1 MGFDMDFLVSTA
13 DPRPTPEEL
22 KEKVA
27 AISPN
32 IEFTEGGARGALWS
46 AEYINPETLVSF
58 EFVCKAPNPGVI
70 NFSAYET
77 GLSVSVPCVCP
88 TFIARES
95 MPILAQF
102 AKQTKYWIYTPN
114 GQVIEKP
121 DGAQLQVL
129 WNDQNKRTIHR
140 MSMGDDEL
148 PHYFPM
154 EQMDA
159 MWRYANARSQLTKR
173 YEGRG
178 IYVPR
183 IVLIRNKLSRQQ
195 IFRSIFWTEMEP
207 TVLPDID
214 AVVLSKPGRLIFG
227 RFPAGEPENVVVRFS
242 QIEDIVGPYI
252 KTAVR
257 PFEHKIIEDTAPFR
271 LQIMRRLL
279 ELLPAKHRNFETVN
293 PEEVVDIQ
301 V

>member
-1 MGFDMDFLVSTA
+1 MGFDLDLLVSTSET
-13 DPRPTPEEL
+13 RPTPEEL
-22 KEKVA
+22 KQQVA
-27 AISPN
+27 ALSPN
-32 IEFTEGGARGALWS
+32 IEFSEGGARGALWS

-58 EFVCKAPNPGVI
+58 DFVCKAPGSGVI
-70 NFSAYET
+70 NFCAYET

-88 TFIARES
+88 SFIARES
-95 MPILAQF
+95 LPILAQF
-102 AKQTKYWIYTPN
+102 CKNTKYWVYTPN

-129 WNDQNKRTIHR
+129 WNEQNKRTIHR

-148 PHYFPM
+148 PHYFPP

-159 MWRYANARSQLTKR
+159 MWSYANARSQLTKR
-173 YEGRG
+173 YNGRG

-183 IVLIRNKLSRQQ
+183 IVLLRNKLSRQQ

-214 AVVLSKPGRLIFG
+214 AVVLSKPGKLIFG
-227 RFPAGEPENVVVRFS
+227 RFPAGEAENVVVRFS
-242 QIEDIVGPYI
+242 QIEDIIGPYI

-257 PFEHKIIEDTAPFR
+257 PFEHRIVEDTASFR
-271 LQIMRRLL
+271 LPVMRRLM
-279 ELLPAKHRNFETVN
+279 EILPGKHRNFETVD
-293 PEEVVDIQ
+293 PEEVIDIQ

>member
-13 DPRPTPEEL
+13 NPRPTSEEL

-27 AISPN
+27 AISPY
-32 IEFTEGGARGALWS
+32 IEITEGGARGALWS

-58 EFVCKAPNPGVI
+58 EFVCKNPGSEII
-70 NFSAYET
+70 NSKAYET
-77 GLSVSVPCVCP
+77 GLNVSVPCVCP

-95 MPILAQF
+95 MPILAKF
-102 AKQTKYWIYTPN
+102 ANNSQLWLYAPN

-121 DGAQLQVL
+121 DGAQLRIL
-129 WNDQNKRTIHR
+129 WNDQNKRTIQR
-140 MSMGDDEL
+140 MSIGDDEL

-183 IVLIRNKLSRQQ
+183 IVLIRNKLSRKQ
-195 IFRSIFWTEMEP
+195 IFRSIFWTEIEP

-214 AVVLSKPGRLIFG
+214 ALVLSKPGRLIFG
-227 RFPAGEPENVVVRFS
+227 RFPAGEPENVVVRFD
-242 QIEDIVGPYI
+242 QIEDIIEPYI
-252 KTAVR
+252 KTATR
-257 PFEHKIIEDTAPFR
+257 PFEHRIIEDTAPFR

-279 ELLPAKHRNFETVN
+279 ELLPAKHRNFETVD
-293 PEEVVDIQ
+293 PEEVIDILL
-301 V
+301 